1 MQEKIPTGKFKRSV
15 TGTGTAAKVGGRV
28 LTYLAKRPFLSQ
40 DEKENAKERM
50 AVQSG
55 EILFKGLSVLRGTAL
70 KVAQQLSL
78 ELDLFPRAVQKEL
91 EKSYHQVPP
100 LNRALVSRMIYKAL
114 GRHPHELFA
123 AFDTRAF
130 AGASLGQVHKAT
142 SFDGQDLAVKIQYPG
157 MAATIKSDIR
167 MIKTLVRPLPEY
179 HLILPSLL
187 EIEARL
193 LEEIDYLREAD
204 NLARFKNNMDL
215 PGIAL
220 PDINRPTSAGTVLTT
235 TLMPGLPLDQWLDT
249 GPNQAMRDQVAQGLY
264 DLFLESLYTQHAI
277 HADPNPGNF
286 IIQTDLTIGVIDFGC
301 IKHVDKPFADLYRQL
316 PRALALGEK
325 ATYLQLLQELKVLKP
340 GIPLAEEKEFHKA
353 AYDVGC
359 WFGEY
364 YQPDRFDFGA
374 DPGFV
379 ARGRTL
385 MTKLYQFRELF
396 DSNPEFVYLDRTRY
410 GLIRLFEKM
419 KARVR
424 MKNSHEWPSAS

>member
-15 TGTGTAAKVGGRV
+15 IGTGTAARAGGKV

-40 DEKENAKERM
+40 DEKEKAKERM
-50 AVQSG
+50 ATQSG

-91 EKSYHQVPP
+91 ERSYHQVPP
-100 LNRALVSRMIYKAL
+100 LNRALVSRVIYKAL
-114 GRHPHELFA
+114 GRHPSELFA
-123 AFDTRAF
+123 SFDTRAF
-130 AGASLGQVHKAT
+130 AGASLGQVHRAT
-142 SFDGQDLAVKIQYPG
+142 SFDGQALAVKVQYPG
-157 MAATIKSDIR
+157 MAATIKSDIQ
-167 MIKTLVRPLPEY
+167 MIKTLTRPLPEH
-179 HLILPSLL
+179 HLILPSIL

-193 LEEIDYLREAD
+193 LEEIDYLKEAD
-204 NLARFKNNMDL
+204 NLALFKKNLDL
-215 PGIAL
+215 PGIAI
-220 PDINRPTSAGTVLTT
+220 PEIYRPTSAGTVLTT
-235 TLMPGLPLDQWLDT
+235 AFMPGLPLDQWLDT
-249 GPNQAMRDQVAQGLY
+249 GPAQAMRDQVAQGLY
-264 DLFLESLYTQHAI
+264 DLFMESLYTHHAI

-286 IIQTDLTIGVIDFGC
+286 IIQNDLTIGVIDFGC
-301 IKHVDKPFADLYRQL
+301 IKHLEKSFADLYQQL
-316 PRALALGEK
+316 PRALALGDK
-325 ATYLQLLQELKVLKP
+325 TTYLQLLQQLQVLKP
-340 GIPLAEEKEFHKA
+340 GIPLADEKGFLQA
-353 AYDVGC
+353 AYDVGR

-385 MTKLYQFRELF
+385 MNKLYQFRELF

-424 MKNSHEWPSAS
+424 MKNGHEWPSNL

>member
-15 TGTGTAAKVGGRV
+15 TGTGTAARVGGKV
-28 LTYLAKRPFLSQ
+28 LTYLAKRPFLSR
-40 DEKENAKERM
+40 DGKEKAKERM
-50 AVQSG
+50 AAQSG

-78 ELDLFPRAVQKEL
+78 ELDLFPPALQKEL

-100 LNRALVSRMIYKAL
+100 LNRALVSRVMSKAL
-114 GRHPHELFA
+114 GRHPNELFA
-123 AFDTRAF
+123 SFDTLAF

-142 SFDGQDLAVKIQYPG
+142 SFDGEALAVKVQYPG
-157 MAATIKSDIR
+157 MATTIKSDIQ

-179 HLILPSLL
+179 RLILPSLL

-193 LEEIDYLREAD
+193 LEEIDYLKEAD
-204 NLARFKNNMDL
+204 NLSRFKQGLNL
-215 PGIAL
+215 PGIAI
-220 PDINRPTSAGTVLTT
+220 PDIDRSTSCGTVLTT
-235 TLMPGLPLDQWLDT
+235 TLMAGLPLDQWLASSPD
-249 GPNQAMRDQVAQGLY
+249 QAMRDQVAQGLY
-264 DLFLESLYTQHAI
+264 DLFMESLYTHHTI

-286 IIQTDLTIGVIDFGC
+286 IIRNDLTIGVIDFGC
-301 IKHVDKPFADLYRQL
+301 IKHLEKPFVTLYQQL
-316 PRALALGEK
+316 PRALALGDK
-325 ATYLQLLQELKVLKP
+325 TTYLQLLRKLKVLKP
-340 GIPLAEEKEFHKA
+340 GIPLAEEKQFLQA
-353 AYDVGC
+353 AYDVGH

-379 ARGRTL
+379 GRGRTL
-385 MTKLYQFRELF
+385 MTQLFQFRELF

-419 KARVR
+419 NARVR
-424 MKNSHEWPSAS
+424 MKNGHEWLSE